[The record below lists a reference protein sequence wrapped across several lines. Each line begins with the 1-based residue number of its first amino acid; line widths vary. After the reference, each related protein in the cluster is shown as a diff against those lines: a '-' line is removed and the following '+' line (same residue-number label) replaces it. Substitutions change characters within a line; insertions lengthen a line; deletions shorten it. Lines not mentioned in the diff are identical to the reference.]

1 MSQEWIDTLLTK
13 LSSRKLLVFLV
24 ATVLLCCGILSSEL
38 WVTVAG
44 TYIGTE
50 GLVDV
55 VTRYKQPVETKAN
68 ENVVDKT

>member
-24 ATVLLCCGILSSEL
+24 ATVLLWCGILSSEL